1 MADTQPDIA
10 KIKRN
15 IQRMIDAGAP
25 EADIDQYVSGE
36 GVSLEQLQAKTPPV
50 AAQPNPD
57 TSYIDQLTRQIGLT
71 GRYAVEGI
79 TGLPAMLGDAA
90 NSTINLGI
98 RGVNDVAGTE
108 IPYLQ
113 KPTQMVQQGLEA
125 VGAPKP
131 ESMTERIISYP
142 SRALASIVPTGML
155 GNVAKTG
162 PEAVQGLGQLAD
174 GMIPQAAGAVTGG
187 VAQGATAE
195 VTDNPILQFLA
206 ALGGGAIGG
215 AVAGRMTAPAAEPI
229 PSTGEVKASAK
240 QAFKA
245 AEDAQAILKPDPL
258 VRLQQ
263 QVTQDAA
270 DFGYHPA
277 LQPRIGAVL
286 QELERV
292 SKDNI
297 TTKGMM
303 TLRKIAQNAAKSTD
317 PSEQA
322 LGSQII
328 GRIDDMMATLAPE
341 DVLQGNADEAA
352 SAWAQG
358 RDLWNQFRKSETVD
372 KAMEKADRAAQSSGT
387 GGNTDNALRQKIKAI
402 LDSDKLRRGFTSDEI
417 GQMEAIVKGAPLTN
431 AGRLVGRFSPTAGYL
446 PAAFGVGSTLVGGGS
461 GAVLPILGL
470 LGKGYADRA
479 TRGAINDLSALIR
492 SGGSYGPPPVNVAP
506 PSVMGLLPS
515 AMSNGG
521 LLDFSPQRRQP
532 ALQ

>member
-1 MADTQPDIA
+1 MADTQPDLA

-15 IQRMIDAGAP
+15 IQRMIDQDAP
-25 EADIDQYVSGE
+25 EADIDQYIAGE
-36 GVSLEQLQAKTPPV
+36 GVTL
-50 AAQPNPD
+50 
-57 TSYIDQLTRQIGLT
+57 DQLKATVSPETSVATDTPYGDQVMRQLGLT
-71 GRYAVEGI
+71 GRYVAEGV
-79 TGLPAMLGDAA
+79 TGLPAMVGDAA

-98 RGVNDVAGTE
+98 KGVNSVAGTD

-113 KPTQMVQQGLEA
+113 KPTQMIQQGLDA
-125 VGAPKP
+125 AGAPKP
-131 ESMTERIISYP
+131 QNTTERIVSYP
-142 SRALASIVPTGML
+142 SRGIASIVPTGLL

-162 PEAVQGLGQLAD
+162 PEAVRGLGQLAD
-174 GMIPQAAGAVTGG
+174 GMIPQASGAITGG

-195 VTDNPILQFLA
+195 VTDNPVLQFLA
-206 ALGGGAIGG
+206 ALGGGAVGG
-215 AVAGRMTAPAAEPI
+215 GIAGKLTAPKSEPI
-229 PSTGEVKASAK
+229 PSTSEVKAASK
-240 QAFKA
+240 QAFQA

-258 VRLQQ
+258 LRLQQ
-263 QVTQDAA
+263 QVTQDAVE
-270 DFGYHPA
+270 FGYHPT

-292 SKDNI
+292 SSDNI

-303 TLRKIAQNAAKSTD
+303 TLRRIAQNAAKSTD

-328 GRIDDMMATLAPE
+328 GRIDDMMATLTPD

-358 RDLWNQFRKSETVD
+358 RDLWSQYRKAEMVD
-372 KAMEKADRAAQSSGT
+372 KAMAKADRAAQSSGT
-387 GGNTDNALRQKIKAI
+387 GGNTDNALRQKIKGI
-402 LDSDKLRRGFTSDEI
+402 LDNDKARRGFTSDEI
-417 GQMEAIVKGAPLTN
+417 AQMEAIVKGGPLTN
-431 AGRLVGRFSPTAGYL
+431 AARLVGRFSPTAGYL
-446 PAAFGVGSTLVGGGS
+446 PAAFGVGSTVLGGGY
-461 GAVLPILGL
+461 GAALPILGL

-479 TRGAINDLSALIR
+479 TRGAINDLSDLIR
-492 SGGSYGPPPVNVAP
+492 AGGSYGSPPVNVNAP
-506 PSVMGLLPS
+506 PSAMGLLPP